1 MSQRFVSGTTI
12 SAASWSLN
20 TAHNWSVC
28 GWLYVVSSS
37 GGDGDLFYSAPAA
50 NPGSAYSIR
59 LGYSYNAGSPTL
71 RFRTGNGTTVLNYTQ
86 DPVSAGQWYHLAL
99 TYDGTTAR
107 AYLDGSQ
114 VASQVVA
121 MVDIHDTNDL
131 GAGAGSVT
139 AEYAQLKFW
148 DGKCLSVG
156 ELAIEMAY
164 WAPQTAPGS
173 VYAWWQFEAAAPTLD
188 SSGNSHTLSGPGTA
202 NGSFT
207 PPGSLNPPTFN
218 VNAIGNTVSNG
229 TAVVRMR
236 QRVQAS
242 GNTVSAGRAFIRTS
256 VPSAAGGGDG
266 PMGGRARLRRQRR

>member
-1 MSQRFVSGTTI
+1 MSQRFTSNTTI
-12 SAASWSLN
+12 NAAAWSFD
-20 TAHNWSVC
+20 TSQNWSVC
-28 GWLYVVSSS
+28 GWVYLVTSVA
-37 GGDGDLFYSAPAA
+37 GGGDLFYSVPSA
-50 NPGSAYSIR
+50 NPGSTFSIR
-59 LGYSYNAGSPTL
+59 MGYDNNGSPTL
-71 RFRTGNGTTVLNYTQ
+71 RYRAGNGVTFLNHTATVST
-86 DPVSAGQWYHLAL
+86 GQWYFMSI

-114 VASQVVA
+114 VASQAVA
-121 MVDIHDTNDL
+121 LTDTQNTTDF
-131 GAGAGSVT
+131 GDFSGTGV
-139 AEYAQLKFW
+139 AEYAQVKVW
-148 DGKCLSVG
+148 NGKCLSVG